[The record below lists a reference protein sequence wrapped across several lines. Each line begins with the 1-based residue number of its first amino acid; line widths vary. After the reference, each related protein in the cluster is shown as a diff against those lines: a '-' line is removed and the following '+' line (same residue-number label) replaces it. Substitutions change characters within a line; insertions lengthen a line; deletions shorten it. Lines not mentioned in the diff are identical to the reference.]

1 MKSLLTVLLFFAF
14 GISPVFAR
22 EDSLLV
28 NLVKTMEDVPKYDQ
42 QKIQKIAE
50 LKKDLSNAQGASPE
64 ALFSKNALIYDEYKS
79 FICDSAYMYSIKLL
93 ELARASKQQ
102 TLLVNAQ
109 LKMSFVLLSAGF
121 YKECYDSLS
130 VIRVPQS
137 DTALRSEYYFLWGR
151 YYYDLAGYIYDNN
164 YSFKYDITAGS
175 YIDSALLLVDKN
187 SFEYKYYSGLRL
199 LKLDKLDEAKAF
211 LENILAQPNLTYHQV
226 ALAASTLSDIYLRG
240 GNNAKGV
247 ALLSLAAEADIKS
260 ATKETFAS
268 YYLSNLLYKTGDLKN
283 AALLIENAIQN
294 AEYYGARQRKLQ
306 ASSISPIIEG
316 ERIAGIEK
324 QKSLLI
330 RYAIVL
336 TLLVIT
342 LIILAYIIRR
352 NLKRLK
358 ITQKA
363 LSLAHEQEQKINQ
376 QLKLANL
383 NLEEA
388 NDKLAE
394 SSKIKEEYIGYFF
407 NTDSE
412 FYGKV
417 DKIKQTI
424 EKKLQEKKYDEIKF
438 FLNKIDAQKE
448 KEELIGNFDRLFLRL
463 FPDFI
468 EKLNALLRPEERIKL
483 KDNEL
488 LNNDLRIFA
497 LIRMGINDTDKIASI
512 LDYSVKTIYTY
523 KSKIK
528 SKSNIPND
536 EFEDHVMQ
544 IKAH

>member
-1 MKSLLTVLLFFAF
+1 MKSLLTGIILLFICIQTGFANN
-14 GISPVFAR
+14 
-22 EDSLLV
+22 DSLMVDLT
-28 NLVKTMEDVPKYDQ
+28 KTIQDVPKYDK
-42 QKIQKIAE
+42 QKTDKITE
-50 LKKDLSNAQGASPE
+50 LKRALNNISNANATI
-64 ALFSKNALIYDEYKS
+64 LFEKNAGIYEEYKS
-79 FICDSAYMYSIKLL
+79 FICDSAYRYAITLL
-93 ELARASKQQ
+93 DIAHKSHDKS
-102 TLLVNAQ
+102 LLVNAQ

-130 VIRVPQS
+130 VIQIS
-137 DTALRSEYYFLWGR
+137 KADTQLRSECYFLWGR

-164 YSFKYDITAGS
+164 YSFKYDSTAGR
-175 YIDSALLLVDKN
+175 YMDSALLLVNKN
-187 SFEYKYYSGLRL
+187 SFEYSYYSGLRL
-199 LKLDKLDEAKAF
+199 LKQGKLDEAKVF
-211 LENILAQPNLTYHQV
+211 LEKILNEPGLTEHQI
-226 ALAASTLSDIYLRG
+226 ALTASTLSDIYLRR
-240 GNNAKGV
+240 GNNEKGI
-247 ALLSLAAEADIKS
+247 ALLILASEADIKS

-268 YYLSNLLYKTGDLKN
+268 FYLSNLLYKTGDLKH

-316 ERIAGIEK
+316 ERINGIEK

-336 TLLVIT
+336 TLLVFT
-342 LIILAYIIRR
+342 LLILAYIIRR

-363 LSLAHEQEQKINQ
+363 LSLAHEQEQKANL
-376 QLKLANL
+376 QLKLVNQ

-468 EKLNALLRPEERIKL
+468 EKLNILLRPEEKIKL

-497 LIRMGINDTDKIASI
+497 LIRMGISDTDKIASI

-528 SKSNIPND
+528 SKSDIPND